1 MPYIGTPLRSSFSS
15 IPSVQQFNGDGSTTG
30 FTLAQTVTS
39 DQDILVS
46 VDGVIQD
53 AAAYSVSGTTL
64 TFSAAPSNGTASIF
78 VNYLNLASEGVVPAD
93 ENKGTF
99 QAGSI
104 FRTNVQSLT
113 VDTSISATTNA
124 SCAGPLTVASG
135 VTLTVASGGRLTVL

>member
-30 FTLAQTVTS
+30 FTLAQNVTS

-64 TFSAAPSNGTASIF
+64 TFSAAPSSGTASIF
-78 VNYLNLASEGVVPAD
+78 VNYLNLASGSLVPAD

-104 FRTNVQSLT
+104 FRTNVQTLSI
-113 VDTSISATTNA
+113 DTTITATTNA
-124 SCAGPLTVASG
+124 NATGPLGVADG
-135 VTLTVASGGRLTVL
+135 ITLTIASGGRLVIV

>member
-1 MPYIGTPLRSSFSS
+1 MPYIGTPPRSTFSA

-30 FTLAQTVTS
+30 FTLAQAVTS

-53 AAAYSVSGTTL
+53 AAAYSISGTTL
-64 TFSAAPSNGTASIF
+64 TFSAAPASGTASIF
-78 VNYLNLASEGVVPAD
+78 VNYLNLASGSLVPAD

-104 FRTNVQSLT
+104 FRTNVQSLSVST
-113 VDTSISATTNA
+113 TIAGTTNA
-124 SCAGPLTVASG
+124 NVTGPLTVASG

>member
-104 FRTNVQSLT
+104 FRTNVQTLSI
-113 VDTSISATTNA
+113 DTTITATTNA
-124 SCAGPLTVASG
+124 NATGPLGVADG
-135 VTLTVASGGRLTVL
+135 ITLTIASGGRLVIV

>member
-30 FTLAQTVTS
+30 FTLAQAVTS

-64 TFSAAPSNGTASIF
+64 TFSAAPSSGTASIF

-104 FRTNVQSLT
+104 FRTNVQTLSI
-113 VDTSISATTNA
+113 DTTITATTNA
-124 SCAGPLTVASG
+124 NATGPLGVADG
-135 VTLTVASGGRLTVL
+135 ITLTIASGGRLVIV

>member
-30 FTLAQTVTS
+30 FTLAQAVTS

-64 TFSAAPSNGTASIF
+64 TFSAAPSSGTASIF
-78 VNYLNLASEGVVPAD
+78 VNYLNLASGSLVPAD

-104 FRTNVQSLT
+104 FRTNVQTLSI
-113 VDTSISATTNA
+113 DTTITATTNA
-124 SCAGPLTVASG
+124 NATGPLGVADG
-135 VTLTVASGGRLTVL
+135 ITLTIASGGRLVIV

>member
-30 FTLAQTVTS
+30 FTLAQAVTS

-64 TFSAAPSNGTASIF
+64 TFSAAPSSGTASIF
-78 VNYLNLASEGVVPAD
+78 VNYLNLASGSLVPAD

-99 QAGSI
+99 QAG
-104 FRTNVQSLT
+104 
-113 VDTSISATTNA
+113 ISATTNA
-124 SCAGPLTVASG
+124 NATGPLGVADG
-135 VTLTVASGGRLTVL
+135 ITLTIASGGRLVIV

>member
-64 TFSAAPSNGTASIF
+64 TFSAAPASGTASIF
-78 VNYLNLASEGVVPAD
+78 VNYLNLASGSLVPAD

-104 FRTNVQSLT
+104 FRTNVQTLSI
-113 VDTSISATTNA
+113 DTTITATTNA
-124 SCAGPLTVASG
+124 NATGPLGVADG
-135 VTLTVASGGRLTVL
+135 ITLTIASGGRLVIV

>member
-30 FTLAQTVTS
+30 FTLAQAVTS

-64 TFSAAPSNGTASIF
+64 TFSAAPSSGTASIF
-78 VNYLNLASEGVVPAD
+78 VNYLNLASGSLVPAD

-124 SCAGPLTVASG
+124 NATGPLGVADG
-135 VTLTVASGGRLTVL
+135 ITLTIASGGRLVIV

>member
-30 FTLAQTVTS
+30 FTLAQAVTS

-64 TFSAAPSNGTASIF
+64 TFSAAPASGTASIF
-78 VNYLNLASEGVVPAD
+78 VNYLNLASGSLVPAD

-104 FRTNVQSLT
+104 FRTNVQTLSI
-113 VDTSISATTNA
+113 DTTITATTNA
-124 SCAGPLTVASG
+124 NATGPLGVADG
-135 VTLTVASGGRLTVL
+135 ITLTIASGGRLVIV

>member
-1 MPYIGTPLRSSFSS
+1 MPYIGNPLEGTFTT
-15 IPSVQQFNGDGSTTG
+15 IPSVQQFNGDGSTTN
-30 FTLAQTVTS
+30 FTLASAVTN

-46 VDGVIQD
+46 VNGVIQD
-53 AAAYSVSGTTL
+53 AAGYSVSGSTL
-64 TFSAAPSNGTASIF
+64 TFSAAPSSGTASIF
-78 VNYLNLASEGVVPAD
+78 VNYLNTLSSTVVPPD

>member
-64 TFSAAPSNGTASIF
+64 TFSAAPSSGTASIF
-78 VNYLNLASEGVVPAD
+78 VNYLNLASGSLVPAD

-104 FRTNVQSLT
+104 FRTNVQTLSI
-113 VDTSISATTNA
+113 DTTITATTNA
-124 SCAGPLTVASG
+124 NATGPLGVADG
-135 VTLTVASGGRLTVL
+135 ITLTIASGGRLVIV

>member
-30 FTLAQTVTS
+30 FTLAQAVTS

-64 TFSAAPSNGTASIF
+64 TFSAAPSQGTASIF

-104 FRTNVQSLT
+104 FRTNVQTLSI
-113 VDTSISATTNA
+113 DTTITATTNA
-124 SCAGPLTVASG
+124 NATGPLGVADG
-135 VTLTVASGGRLTVL
+135 ITLTIASGGRLVIV

>member
-30 FTLAQTVTS
+30 FTLSQAVTS

-64 TFSAAPSNGTASIF
+64 TFSAAPASGTASIF
-78 VNYLNLASEGVVPAD
+78 VNYLNLASGSLVPAD

-104 FRTNVQSLT
+104 FRTNVQTLSI
-113 VDTSISATTNA
+113 DTTITATTNA
-124 SCAGPLTVASG
+124 NATGPLGVADG
-135 VTLTVASGGRLTVL
+135 ITLTIASGGRLVIV

>member
-30 FTLAQTVTS
+30 FTLAQAVTS

-64 TFSAAPSNGTASIF
+64 TFSAAPASGTASIF

-104 FRTNVQSLT
+104 FRTNVQTLSI
-113 VDTSISATTNA
+113 DTTITATTNA
-124 SCAGPLTVASG
+124 NATGPLGVADG
-135 VTLTVASGGRLTVL
+135 ITLTIASGGRLVIV